1 MIRLNQLS
9 GTSPAFPWALLAVM
23 VGIAALTAGC
33 GPSATGDLEAVS
45 EPASDAAVESPA
57 GTAPLAETTEAAPAS
72 EPVAAPASA
81 PKQPPKAVA
90 QTPKPAPAS
99 APAPVPVVET
109 VTVPEGTILSV
120 VFDGELSSETSM
132 VEDPF
137 TVRVVSPVDV
147 EGTAAIAEGDTI
159 SGRVVQAISTKKIGG
174 AARLDLEF
182 NELRLSSGTSV
193 PFSAVFLAEGKK
205 QTKKDAAT
213 IGGATVGGAILGRV
227 IGHQKDE
234 DAKGTTIGAAVG
246 AAVGT
251 AIAARNETDPV
262 VLATGTIVEIRLDAP
277 VVIER
282 SR

>member
-1 MIRLNQLS
+1 M
-9 GTSPAFPWALLAVM
+9 
-23 VGIAALTAGC
+23 
-33 GPSATGDLEAVS
+33 
-45 EPASDAAVESPA
+45 
-57 GTAPLAETTEAAPAS
+57 
-72 EPVAAPASA
+72 
-81 PKQPPKAVA
+81 
-90 QTPKPAPAS
+90 
-99 APAPVPVVET
+99 
-109 VTVPEGTILSV
+109 TVPEGTILSV